1 MHIHIHIYTYTHTY
15 AYTHIYRYTFIHTY
29 IHTHR
34 QTQTDKQTDRQTDIH
49 TQIYIYLYIF
59 ISIYTHTCI
68 YRYVH
73 TSPRICRHTF
83 SVHFFF
89 PLSVSLFVRIHCGTS
104 SSYKLSAS
112 IVASRYKVMG
122 WRRGVADVVNRFFLL
137 QHHHLGKT
145 CVDKPKTSFIS
156 QRKDASECINDI
168 DISFLP
174 IC

>member
-1 MHIHIHIYTYTHTY
+1 MYIQVCSYISANMP
-15 AYTHIYRYTFIHTY
+15 AYIQCT
-29 IHTHR
+29 
-34 QTQTDKQTDRQTDIH
+34 
-49 TQIYIYLYIF
+49 
-59 ISIYTHTCI
+59 
-68 YRYVH
+68 
-73 TSPRICRHTF
+73 
-83 SVHFFF
+83 FFF

-122 WRRGVADVVNRFFLL
+122 WRRGVADVVNRFFLP

>member
-15 AYTHIYRYTFIHTY
+15 AYTHIYIYRYTY
-29 IHTHR
+29 IHTYTDKHR
-34 QTQTDKQTDRQTDIH
+34 QTNRQTDRHTHTD
-49 TQIYIYLYIF
+49 IYIYIYSYLYIHIHVYTGMF
-59 ISIYTHTCI
+59 IHLREYACI
-68 YRYVH
+68 H
-73 TSPRICRHTF
+73 
-83 SVHFFF
+83 SVYIFFF

-122 WRRGVADVVNRFFLL
+122 WRRGVADVVNRFFLP

>member
-1 MHIHIHIYTYTHTY
+1 MMHIHIHIYTYTHTY

-29 IHTHR
+29 IHTDKHR
-34 QTQTDKQTDRQTDIH
+34 QTNRQTDRQTYTH
-49 TQIYIYLYIF
+49 RYIYLYIF

-83 SVHFFF
+83 SVHFFS

-122 WRRGVADVVNRFFLL
+122 WRRGVADVVNRFFLP